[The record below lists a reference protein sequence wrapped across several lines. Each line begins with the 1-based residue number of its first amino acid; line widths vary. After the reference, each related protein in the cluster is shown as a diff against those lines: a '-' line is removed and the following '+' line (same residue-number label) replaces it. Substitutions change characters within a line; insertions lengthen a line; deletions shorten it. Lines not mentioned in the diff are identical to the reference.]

1 MLVCSFTGAGSRS
14 GMRVLSRSFPFTM
27 KHSDNR
33 SSRHTSR
40 RWVSVFVLLCCG
52 AFNSAWA
59 QPVDARLRMKE
70 AATQPTLAESLKTL
84 GRKAAAVCAN
94 CHGEGGTSVSPL
106 VPNLAAQSPAYLL
119 DQMEQFADGRRKNEF
134 MQGMIKAMKPDERA
148 GVAMYYAG
156 QKLALPAPVASPQVE
171 QGKVLYSRNCFRC
184 HGTDGAGSETFARV
198 AGQQAGYVAQ
208 SLKRYRTGTGPRV
221 NELMAANTKLLSD
234 ADINALAAYVASM
247 R

>member
-1 MLVCSFTGAGSRS
+1 VA
-14 GMRVLSRSFPFTM
+14 VLALGCAAAS
-27 KHSDNR
+27 
-33 SSRHTSR
+33 
-40 RWVSVFVLLCCG
+40 L
-52 AFNSAWA
+52 A
-59 QPVDARLRMKE
+59 QTPSIDPQARLKE
-70 AATQPTLAESLKTL
+70 AVANPALAISLSTL

-148 GVAMYYAG
+148 GVAMYYAA